1 MSDHQFEDID
11 DILLDAD
18 DRMDKAVDAFRN
30 DLVVIR
36 TGRASPGLVEHLS
49 VPYYGAPASLITLA
63 VISVPEPRL
72 ITVKPFSP
80 GDIGVIKKAIQNS
93 DLGITPTDDG
103 KLIRLVVPALTEERR
118 RDLARQVSNRTEEAR
133 VAARNVRRDA
143 NDSIKKLEKDKKISE
158 DEMHGGLD
166 EVQEMLNKVI
176 ERIDKIGR
184 DKEAEI
190 MEV

>member
-1 MSDHQFEDID
+1 MSDHHFDNTD

-18 DRMDKAVDAFRN
+18 DRMDKAVDALKN

-49 VPYYGAPASLITLA
+49 VPYYGAPTPLIQLA

-72 ITVKPFSP
+72 ITIKPFNS
-80 GDIGVIKKAIQNS
+80 GDIGIIQKAIQNS
-93 DLGITPTDDG
+93 DLGITPTNDG
-103 KLIRLVVPALTEERR
+103 KIIRLNVPALTEERR
-118 RDLARQVSNRTEEAR
+118 RDLARQVGTRTEEAR

-158 DEMHGGLD
+158 DEMHGALD
-166 EVQEMLNKVI
+166 DVQEMLNSVI